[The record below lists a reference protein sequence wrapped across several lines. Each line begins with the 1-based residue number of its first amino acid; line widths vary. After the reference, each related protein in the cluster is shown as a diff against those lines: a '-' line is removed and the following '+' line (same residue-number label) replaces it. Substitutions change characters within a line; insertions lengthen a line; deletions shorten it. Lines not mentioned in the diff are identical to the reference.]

1 MRRLADATLARIGQS
16 LAGWPRGDEV
26 RTYVATVVWQW
37 SNTAGDVPADE
48 AATVENDAATQ
59 VLQLIED
66 AAHGGPAFRRAVEG
80 LANRPVLLSAF
91 FQNLDL
97 LPAESDP
104 QVDAIAMMVGDA
116 VHRLS
121 QTLDPGPDTL

>member
-1 MRRLADATLARIGQS
+1 MRRLADATLARIGRS
-16 LAGWPRGDEV
+16 LAGWRRGDEV
-26 RTYVATVVWQW
+26 RTYVATIVWQW
-37 SNTAGDVPADE
+37 SNTAGEVPADE
-48 AATVENDAATQ
+48 VTTIEKDAATE

-66 AAHGGPAFRRAVEG
+66 AAGGGTAFQRAVEA

-121 QTLDPGPDTL
+121 QTLDAGPDAQ

>member
-1 MRRLADATLARIGQS
+1 MRRLADATLARIGES

-48 AATVENDAATQ
+48 AATVEHDAATQ

-66 AAHGGPAFRRAVEG
+66 AAQGGPAFRRAVEA

-121 QTLDPGPDTL
+121 QTLDSGPDAL